1 MLNYRIIYTPSY
13 TGYPYWELQ
22 CSDKNDN
29 VWKFV
34 RSFPGQYGD
43 YEAQKYFYKNIFK
56 SYDETNLITH
66 ILYM

>member
-1 MLNYRIIYTPSY
+1 M
-13 TGYPYWELQ
+13 GYPVWELQ
-22 CSDKNDN
+22 CLDKNYN

-56 SYDETNLITH
+56 SYDKTNLITH
-66 ILYM
+66 IMYM